1 VRPIEGVMYSDV
13 AKFTTGMGMHGAAGR
28 RELHNFC
35 AAVGPDFH
43 HRFVDFVPTGNADIA
58 PTIRAVLNEAA
69 GRGSSGRVMSEA
81 LVGKKPY
88 RGSATV
94 ADVTAHLAVN
104 GMETLTTLKVSR
116 YAGWEYLDDASVT
129 RTPAKHRQ

>member
-1 VRPIEGVMYSDV
+1 MYSNV

-35 AAVGPDFH
+35 AAAGPDFH

-58 PTIRAVLNEAA
+58 PTIRAVLNETA

-81 LVGKKPY
+81 LVAKKPY
-88 RGSATV
+88 RGLATV
-94 ADVTAHLAVN
+94 ADVSTHLAVN
-104 GMETLTTLKVSR
+104 GMETVTTLKVSR
-116 YAGWEYLDDASVT
+116 FAGREYLDDSSVT
-129 RTPAKHRQ
+129 RTPVKHKQ